1 MHTEDCIVNHS
12 RNAEKVEQ
20 VREDLPNSRA
30 EQGLGLGTQ
39 DLLECSASISE
50 DLVSRFWG

>member
-30 EQGLGLGTQ
+30 EWGLGLGTK
-39 DLLECSASISE
+39 DLSESSA
-50 DLVSRFWG
+50 